1 MDEHKITDYNIRMV
15 TSSNLV
21 EILDD
26 HLVRHNTKVLARLIY
41 DLALEMT
48 SMRIVRD
55 MRNSVNRLVN
65 CETANLNKTVSAAMK
80 QVESIQL

>member
-1 MDEHKITDYNIRMV
+1 MLERYKERNAKPVVMDEHKITDYNIRMV

-26 HLVRHNTKVLARLIY
+26 HLVRNLKVLARLIY

-48 SMRIVRD
+48 S
-55 MRNSVNRLVN
+55 
-65 CETANLNKTVSAAMK
+65 T
-80 QVESIQL
+80 IQFRPKNNTSNHLYNYGMI